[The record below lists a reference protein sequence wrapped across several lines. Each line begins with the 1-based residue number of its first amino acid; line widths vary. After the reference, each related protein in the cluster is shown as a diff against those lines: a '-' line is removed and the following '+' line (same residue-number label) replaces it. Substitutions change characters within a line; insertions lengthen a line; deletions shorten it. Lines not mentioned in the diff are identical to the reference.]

1 MKKTNPTEIER
12 KIISVVKEEMDR
24 PRLTESVRKGLS
36 AKVAE
41 KPAAPFTTA

>member
-12 KIISVVKEEMDR
+12 KIISVVKKEMDQ
-24 PRLTESVRKGLS
+24 PRLTESVRKGFR

>member
-1 MKKTNPTEIER
+1 MKKTKSTEIER
-12 KIISVVKEEMDR
+12 KIISVVKKEMDQ
-24 PRLTESVRKGLS
+24 PRLTESVRKGFR